1 VAKNWKADG
10 STIATNVLKVSS
22 DTDGST
28 GTASADQGC
37 QIYIGTA
44 YQNRKSVPNHHKI
57 YQMAV
62 IIPNDHNIFQTTS
75 ECTYIFHSKSLQNV
89 PKLVFW
95 YAIMP
100 SGNPE
105 VPIRALESIWNE

>member
-37 QIYIGTA
+37 QISIGTA
-44 YQNRKSVPNHHKI
+44 YQNRKNVPNHHKI
-57 YQMAV
+57 YQMAITYSKV
-62 IIPNDHNIFQTTS
+62 PQNTWTFSIPNPFKMYPN
-75 ECTYIFHSKSLQNV
+75 
-89 PKLVFW
+89 W
-95 YAIMP
+95 YFGMRICHLAILKCRY
-100 SGNPE
+100 E
-105 VPIRALESIWNE
+105 LWNQYGMNNCS